1 MVLVPNRIAESKRQS
16 GNCPLPGTLRAQA
29 EADFR
34 KLESE
39 FNKAKGGDNSRETF
53 LKLAERFRA
62 HTIEDDFMDFNYGM
76 LTATI
81 LRHDGAIELD
91 RTVEVWDDGDTEYF
105 GLHTFKQLMD
115 ASSDDQA

>member
-1 MVLVPNRIAESKRQS
+1 MRKKFANASS
-16 GNCPLPGTLRAQA
+16 GRMERSSMAA
-29 EADFR
+29 
-34 KLESE
+34 
-39 FNKAKGGDNSRETF
+39 TF
-53 LKLAERFRA
+53 TAILYLSVG
-62 HTIEDDFMDFNYGM
+62 NWSM

>member
-1 MVLVPNRIAESKRQS
+1 
-16 GNCPLPGTLRAQA
+16 
-29 EADFR
+29 
-34 KLESE
+34 
-39 FNKAKGGDNSRETF
+39 
-53 LKLAERFRA
+53 
-62 HTIEDDFMDFNYGM
+62 MDFNYGM

>member
-1 MVLVPNRIAESKRQS
+1 MPHEEKICECQQW
-16 GNCPLPGTLRAQA
+16 PYGTVQY
-29 EADFR
+29 
-34 KLESE
+34 
-39 FNKAKGGDNSRETF
+39 GGDF
-53 LKLAERFRA
+53 
-62 HTIEDDFMDFNYGM
+62 HGYGM